1 MYVLVEIF
9 NVKETLNMAI
19 HKVQKI
25 FIRFC
30 TSCKKRGFTQKLK

>member
-9 NVKETLNMAI
+9 NVKETLNVGL
-19 HKVQKI
+19 HEVQKI
-25 FIRFC
+25 LIRFC